1 MTAATKRPKL
11 SRLVFI
17 AAALLLVVAGSL
29 AAFWP
34 RPTLVDLAS
43 VTRGALQVSI
53 DEEAR
58 ALVRQPYLVAAPSA
72 GRLERVQLEV
82 GDRVE
87 AGKTVLARLR
97 PSLPTAL
104 DERAR
109 EQAQAVIQASA
120 AVLEVAK
127 VEQGS
132 AQTQLAQAEADLA
145 RMSSLFDRGL
155 LSLSEFERFQQA
167 QRAAQSR
174 LDASLAAIALRE
186 AQLAQAKASAMQ
198 THSPQKEGP
207 QKEAPQ
213 TEGPEVGA
221 NETALTLLAPI
232 DGQVLRVLHRS
243 ETPIQAGAA
252 IMELGDI
259 ARDLMVEAELVSS
272 DAVRIRVGNPVALE
286 AWGGKATLSG
296 EVTRIAPI
304 AVTKVS
310 ALGVEEQRVRV
321 EIALTSPPEA
331 RAGLGHGYRLKARII
346 TWQTDEALVVP
357 AAALFRD
364 GEAWSVF
371 AVETTQARGWQA
383 HLLPQQRLVK
393 RRVVV
398 EANNGLQAAVA
409 SGLQT
414 GEQVV
419 LYPDKG
425 LQEGQA
431 VADRLAGL

>member
-1 MTAATKRPKL
+1 MTAAPKRPKL

-17 AAALLLVVAGSL
+17 AAALLLVVVGSL

-34 RPTLVDLAS
+34 RPTLLDLAP
-43 VTRGALQVSI
+43 VTRSALQVSI

-120 AVLEVAK
+120 AALEVAK

-198 THSPQKEGP
+198 THSPQKEV
-207 QKEAPQ
+207 PQ
-213 TEGPEVGA
+213 TESPKVGA
-221 NETALTLLAPI
+221 NETAMTLLAPI
-232 DGQVLRVLHRS
+232 DGQVLQVLHRS

-310 ALGVEEQRVRV
+310 ALGVEEQRVRI

-371 AVETTQARGWQA
+371 AVETTEARGWQA
-383 HLLPQQRLVK
+383 HVLPQQRLVK

-409 SGLQT
+409 SGLQA

-419 LYPDKG
+419 LYPDKD